1 MLAKTKAFV
10 REHKNKLLA
19 GASFLLAG
27 YYFYKC
33 FESDNVKLGSF
44 IEAVKSGQVNDVLI
58 EGQSI
63 IFRSRDSEWF

>member
-27 YYFYKC
+27 YFIAKC
-33 FESDNVKLGSF
+33 FENDEVKLGSF
-44 IEAVKSGQVNDVLI
+44 I
-58 EGQSI
+58 
-63 IFRSRDSEWF
+63 